1 MAFTKTIYSFEV
13 KENTVPG
20 TVVGKVGTVFEALTP
35 IKYSVQ
41 EDDGENLFLLSPF
54 SGEFLLSRSLD
65 FEAQRFYILTVVV
78 QQGDSKVSSVRV
90 YFNVLDVNANPP
102 VFSQD
107 TFSALL
113 LEDTVVGTCFLALIV
128 SDKDD
133 GDNGALKLT
142 VAGGADE
149 GMFFINRAG
158 SLCLKTELDRERQP
172 FYNLTVTAND
182 CVQPV
187 SLQFTTT
194 ANVIVVVGDINDN
207 APSFVSAKTISIPED
222 TALHSVIMT
231 LHAEDKDTGSNG
243 EVLYYLNNTSSGIF
257 SIDNRSGKIYLE
269 EALDREQVDTMTI
282 TVTVTDKGSPR
293 MATTGNITVHV
304 EDVND
309 HDPKFSQSTFSLT
322 VREDAP
328 RGTSLFQV
336 QALDRDIGTNGQVRY
351 ILTQTSPFVVDSVRG
366 VITVMEKLDRER
378 NSNYT
383 LIITAVDQGDI
394 NRSSTATISL
404 TVLDVNDFAPI
415 FTPQTLTLHV
425 MENEEAPSQ
434 LTHQISALDEDL
446 GINSLLTYF
455 IHTGNSDG
463 LFSVIPNGTFQIVH
477 SLDREK
483 ESLYS
488 VTIIAVDSGLPP
500 LTGTLTL
507 HVIVDDVNDNSPEF
521 SEEVYNT
528 IVSEG
533 CSTGTVFAM
542 ITASDIDEGLN
553 GEIRYSMENL
563 DVPFAIE
570 ETSGEL
576 LTTKVLDRETVAIYR
591 LMVIG
596 SDKHPTQPMSS
607 SVLVTVLIGDI
618 NDHRPQ
624 FLNSPYV
631 AYVPTE
637 MAPGSVV
644 CALRATD
651 EDTEMNAELHY
662 SLYGQSSDLFS
673 IQPYSGTVFT
683 SSALWR
689 TEAIVV
695 NVHVEDAGENPKFD
709 VTTISIRFQNASEFP
724 EINVSVISGFLSED
738 TPVGTLVAVVS
749 AASIRAEPVFFY
761 LASGNLEDMFHVEQA
776 SGVLTVENPLDYE
789 NKKEF
794 TLLVEARD
802 SGSPPFSSFAE
813 IHINISDIND
823 NFPHFTQAE
832 YRCEVFE
839 NSPPSWVC
847 DVLAIDADS
856 GSYGTVHIVLTETKA
871 KEVFVMQVFATDA
884 DMGQN
889 CEIVYAIEHEHE
901 QFWVNAS
908 SVLVAVRDA
917 GVPPLSSTT
926 MIHIKI
932 MDENDNPSLPRN
944 IFIEVKYFGS
954 AFHGGL
960 IGNVHPEDQD
970 ESDTFYCAIKR
981 SFYCHCQSGFS
992 GLFCSPDEDK
1002 CLKVK
1007 CQNGGTC
1014 IPTQDGYHCRCVP
1027 GFEGEMCEQPT
1038 NHCRSGPCV
1047 EGSCTNSPTG
1057 FSCQCPFGVSG
1068 VHCEEHSYGFEEL
1081 SFMEFPPLDRRTN
1094 LISLEF
1100 ATVQRKSL
1108 LLYNPGGSSSREFFA
1123 LEILDGAIHLSYD
1136 LGSGPVRLHTNKQVA
1151 DGYFH
1156 SVTARRIGNM
1166 GSLHVDNCT
1175 DEENTGFCFSQSDG
1189 SSLKRTLDV
1198 GSNMTFGGTNTFESV
1213 LLHPGQIK
1221 THDFVGCIRNTHVN
1235 GILLRPSMAL
1245 ATYNIL
1251 NRCPRT
1257 TASPCQS
1264 NPCKNGGVC
1273 HDLWSYSI
1281 CECKSIFT
1289 GSNCAKEMSEEL
1301 VLRFNGNEYIEYVIK
1316 ERFKRDY
1323 LLKGLLDDNK
1333 EENNRDQRVV
1343 EIKFKTQEDGVLI
1356 SVVEKIGFS
1365 MLKIKDRR
1373 PVYIFKDTLSG
1384 HESEFPLD
1392 SPVADGVWHVLTL
1405 LSNGQTTFLLLDN
1418 TSALNITEHRM
1429 DLSPVRVEKII
1440 LGAAVTGFT
1449 GCVQYFTVSGYTLPV
1464 SGHSE
1469 MVEVR
1474 PSSTLIKPG
1483 CSPPAVCLPCSEEDT
1498 TRGHCLSALC
1508 QNRLGGCGR
1517 AEQNTSCVCLH
1528 NVSDHACD
1536 ICLSTTES
1544 RNQCPQAQVSV
1555 HLWLLAL
1562 ILPLIS
1568 ILVII
1573 GICVAIYKVRRHKAE
1588 GQTDNSQ
1595 QKTEQGTGNVVF
1607 CFDDNRTLTYAE
1619 NKKQNVP
1626 IRADQPRLNVEFYG
1640 DASLSSVL
1648 PVPNNEL
1655 EDYEIG
1661 SICSEL
1667 HSDTASLTL
1676 SWHKHLYSTKC
1687 VKVELKRRGD
1697 LRGLLA
1703 GFKKEHS
1710 SEERATCQ
1718 TKPQDIAFL
1727 NKQLLTKIDLQY
1739 APLCHKK
1746 RLVELEFLDPVQ
1758 CLTFEEISKLNTPQD
1773 KTMSHRASLRSGPT
1787 KSHTLINGSSDS
1799 ETDSTFTCSESEC
1812 GQFAC
1817 SFRQQ
1822 GILPVSTFLKHTC
1835 PSDAGQD
1842 KAESAPSSMF
1852 EQWGNILNMHLPFS
1866 SYAPVFED
1874 IACLPTD
1881 QMYSYEMQSDIEEII

>member
-1 MAFTKTIYSFEV
+1 
-13 KENTVPG
+13 
-20 TVVGKVGTVFEALTP
+20 
-35 IKYSVQ
+35 
-41 EDDGENLFLLSPF
+41 
-54 SGEFLLSRSLD
+54 
-65 FEAQRFYILTVVV
+65 
-78 QQGDSKVSSVRV
+78 
-90 YFNVLDVNANPP
+90 
-102 VFSQD
+102 
-107 TFSALL
+107 
-113 LEDTVVGTCFLALIV
+113 
-128 SDKDD
+128 
-133 GDNGALKLT
+133 
-142 VAGGADE
+142 
-149 GMFFINRAG
+149 
-158 SLCLKTELDRERQP
+158 
-172 FYNLTVTAND
+172 
-182 CVQPV
+182 
-187 SLQFTTT
+187 
-194 ANVIVVVGDINDN
+194 
-207 APSFVSAKTISIPED
+207 
-222 TALHSVIMT
+222 MT

-257 SIDNRSGKIYLE
+257 IIDNRSGKIYLD

-293 MATTGNITVHV
+293 MATTGNVTVHV

-309 HDPKFSQSTFSLT
+309 HDPKFSQRTFSLT

-394 NRSSTATISL
+394 YRSSTATISL

-434 LTHQISALDEDL
+434 LIHQISALDEDL

-463 LFSVIPNGTFQIVH
+463 LFSVIPNGTFQILH

-618 NDHRPQ
+618 NDHGPQ

-889 CEIVYAIEHEHE
+889 CEIIYAIEHEHE

-1047 EGSCTNSPTG
+1047 EGSCTNSQTG

-1175 DEENTGFCFSQSDG
+1175 DEENTGFCFSQSEG

-1257 TASPCQS
+1257 TASPCHS

-1281 CECKSIFT
+1281 CECKSLFT

-1301 VLRFNGNEYIEYVIK
+1301 VLRFNGNDYIEYVIK

-1333 EENNRDQRVV
+1333 EENSRDQRVV

-1373 PVYIFKDTLSG
+1373 PVYISKIHCQDTSQSSL
-1384 HESEFPLD
+1384 
-1392 SPVADGVWHVLTL
+1392 WTL
-1405 LSNGQTTFLLLDN
+1405 LWLTECGMSSLC
-1418 TSALNITEHRM
+1418 SATDR
-1429 DLSPVRVEKII
+1429 
-1440 LGAAVTGFT
+1440 
-1449 GCVQYFTVSGYTLPV
+1449 LP
-1464 SGHSE
+1464 
-1469 MVEVR
+1469 
-1474 PSSTLIKPG
+1474 
-1483 CSPPAVCLPCSEEDT
+1483 
-1498 TRGHCLSALC
+1498 
-1508 QNRLGGCGR
+1508 
-1517 AEQNTSCVCLH
+1517 
-1528 NVSDHACD
+1528 
-1536 ICLSTTES
+1536 
-1544 RNQCPQAQVSV
+1544 
-1555 HLWLLAL
+1555 
-1562 ILPLIS
+1562 
-1568 ILVII
+1568 
-1573 GICVAIYKVRRHKAE
+1573 
-1588 GQTDNSQ
+1588 
-1595 QKTEQGTGNVVF
+1595 F
-1607 CFDDNRTLTYAE
+1607 CF
-1619 NKKQNVP
+1619 
-1626 IRADQPRLNVEFYG
+1626 
-1640 DASLSSVL
+1640 
-1648 PVPNNEL
+1648 
-1655 EDYEIG
+1655 
-1661 SICSEL
+1661 
-1667 HSDTASLTL
+1667 
-1676 SWHKHLYSTKC
+1676 
-1687 VKVELKRRGD
+1687 
-1697 LRGLLA
+1697 
-1703 GFKKEHS
+1703 
-1710 SEERATCQ
+1710 
-1718 TKPQDIAFL
+1718 
-1727 NKQLLTKIDLQY
+1727 
-1739 APLCHKK
+1739 
-1746 RLVELEFLDPVQ
+1746 
-1758 CLTFEEISKLNTPQD
+1758 
-1773 KTMSHRASLRSGPT
+1773 
-1787 KSHTLINGSSDS
+1787 
-1799 ETDSTFTCSESEC
+1799 
-1812 GQFAC
+1812 
-1817 SFRQQ
+1817 
-1822 GILPVSTFLKHTC
+1822 
-1835 PSDAGQD
+1835 
-1842 KAESAPSSMF
+1842 
-1852 EQWGNILNMHLPFS
+1852 
-1866 SYAPVFED
+1866 
-1874 IACLPTD
+1874 
-1881 QMYSYEMQSDIEEII
+1881 

>member
-1 MAFTKTIYSFEV
+1 MAFTKTVYSFEV
-13 KENTVPG
+13 KENTAPG

-65 FEAQRFYILTVVV
+65 FQAQRFYILTVVV

-207 APSFVSAKTISIPED
+207 APSFVSTKTISIPED

-257 SIDNRSGKIYLE
+257 SIDNRSGKIYLD

-366 VITVMEKLDRER
+366 VITVKEKLDRER

-394 NRSSTATISL
+394 YRSSTATISL

-463 LFSVIPNGTFQIVH
+463 LFSIIPNGTFQIVH

-618 NDHRPQ
+618 NDHGPQ

-724 EINVSVISGFLSED
+724 EINE
-738 TPVGTLVAVVS
+738 
-749 AASIRAEPVFFY
+749 
-761 LASGNLEDMFHVEQA
+761 
-776 SGVLTVENPLDYE
+776 
-789 NKKEF
+789 
-794 TLLVEARD
+794 
-802 SGSPPFSSFAE
+802 
-813 IHINISDIND
+813 
-823 NFPHFTQAE
+823 
-832 YRCEVFE
+832 
-839 NSPPSWVC
+839 
-847 DVLAIDADS
+847 
-856 GSYGTVHIVLTETKA
+856 
-871 KEVFVMQVFATDA
+871 
-884 DMGQN
+884 
-889 CEIVYAIEHEHE
+889 
-901 QFWVNAS
+901 
-908 SVLVAVRDA
+908 
-917 GVPPLSSTT
+917 
-926 MIHIKI
+926 
-932 MDENDNPSLPRN
+932 
-944 IFIEVKYFGS
+944 
-954 AFHGGL
+954 
-960 IGNVHPEDQD
+960 
-970 ESDTFYCAIKR
+970 
-981 SFYCHCQSGFS
+981 
-992 GLFCSPDEDK
+992 
-1002 CLKVK
+1002 
-1007 CQNGGTC
+1007 
-1014 IPTQDGYHCRCVP
+1014 
-1027 GFEGEMCEQPT
+1027 
-1038 NHCRSGPCV
+1038 
-1047 EGSCTNSPTG
+1047 
-1057 FSCQCPFGVSG
+1057 
-1068 VHCEEHSYGFEEL
+1068 
-1081 SFMEFPPLDRRTN
+1081 
-1094 LISLEF
+1094 
-1100 ATVQRKSL
+1100 
-1108 LLYNPGGSSSREFFA
+1108 
-1123 LEILDGAIHLSYD
+1123 
-1136 LGSGPVRLHTNKQVA
+1136 
-1151 DGYFH
+1151 
-1156 SVTARRIGNM
+1156 
-1166 GSLHVDNCT
+1166 
-1175 DEENTGFCFSQSDG
+1175 
-1189 SSLKRTLDV
+1189 
-1198 GSNMTFGGTNTFESV
+1198 
-1213 LLHPGQIK
+1213 
-1221 THDFVGCIRNTHVN
+1221 
-1235 GILLRPSMAL
+1235 
-1245 ATYNIL
+1245 
-1251 NRCPRT
+1251 
-1257 TASPCQS
+1257 
-1264 NPCKNGGVC
+1264 
-1273 HDLWSYSI
+1273 
-1281 CECKSIFT
+1281 
-1289 GSNCAKEMSEEL
+1289 
-1301 VLRFNGNEYIEYVIK
+1301 
-1316 ERFKRDY
+1316 
-1323 LLKGLLDDNK
+1323 
-1333 EENNRDQRVV
+1333 
-1343 EIKFKTQEDGVLI
+1343 
-1356 SVVEKIGFS
+1356 
-1365 MLKIKDRR
+1365 
-1373 PVYIFKDTLSG
+1373 
-1384 HESEFPLD
+1384 
-1392 SPVADGVWHVLTL
+1392 
-1405 LSNGQTTFLLLDN
+1405 
-1418 TSALNITEHRM
+1418 
-1429 DLSPVRVEKII
+1429 
-1440 LGAAVTGFT
+1440 
-1449 GCVQYFTVSGYTLPV
+1449 
-1464 SGHSE
+1464 
-1469 MVEVR
+1469 
-1474 PSSTLIKPG
+1474 
-1483 CSPPAVCLPCSEEDT
+1483 
-1498 TRGHCLSALC
+1498 
-1508 QNRLGGCGR
+1508 
-1517 AEQNTSCVCLH
+1517 
-1528 NVSDHACD
+1528 
-1536 ICLSTTES
+1536 
-1544 RNQCPQAQVSV
+1544 
-1555 HLWLLAL
+1555 
-1562 ILPLIS
+1562 
-1568 ILVII
+1568 
-1573 GICVAIYKVRRHKAE
+1573 
-1588 GQTDNSQ
+1588 
-1595 QKTEQGTGNVVF
+1595 
-1607 CFDDNRTLTYAE
+1607 
-1619 NKKQNVP
+1619 
-1626 IRADQPRLNVEFYG
+1626 
-1640 DASLSSVL
+1640 
-1648 PVPNNEL
+1648 
-1655 EDYEIG
+1655 
-1661 SICSEL
+1661 
-1667 HSDTASLTL
+1667 
-1676 SWHKHLYSTKC
+1676 KHLGC
-1687 VKVELKRRGD
+1687 
-1697 LRGLLA
+1697 
-1703 GFKKEHS
+1703 
-1710 SEERATCQ
+1710 
-1718 TKPQDIAFL
+1718 
-1727 NKQLLTKIDLQY
+1727 
-1739 APLCHKK
+1739 
-1746 RLVELEFLDPVQ
+1746 
-1758 CLTFEEISKLNTPQD
+1758 
-1773 KTMSHRASLRSGPT
+1773 
-1787 KSHTLINGSSDS
+1787 
-1799 ETDSTFTCSESEC
+1799 
-1812 GQFAC
+1812 
-1817 SFRQQ
+1817 
-1822 GILPVSTFLKHTC
+1822 
-1835 PSDAGQD
+1835 
-1842 KAESAPSSMF
+1842 
-1852 EQWGNILNMHLPFS
+1852 
-1866 SYAPVFED
+1866 
-1874 IACLPTD
+1874 
-1881 QMYSYEMQSDIEEII
+1881 

>member
-1 MAFTKTIYSFEV
+1 
-13 KENTVPG
+13 
-20 TVVGKVGTVFEALTP
+20 
-35 IKYSVQ
+35 
-41 EDDGENLFLLSPF
+41 
-54 SGEFLLSRSLD
+54 
-65 FEAQRFYILTVVV
+65 
-78 QQGDSKVSSVRV
+78 
-90 YFNVLDVNANPP
+90 
-102 VFSQD
+102 
-107 TFSALL
+107 
-113 LEDTVVGTCFLALIV
+113 
-128 SDKDD
+128 
-133 GDNGALKLT
+133 
-142 VAGGADE
+142 
-149 GMFFINRAG
+149 
-158 SLCLKTELDRERQP
+158 
-172 FYNLTVTAND
+172 
-182 CVQPV
+182 
-187 SLQFTTT
+187 
-194 ANVIVVVGDINDN
+194 
-207 APSFVSAKTISIPED
+207 
-222 TALHSVIMT
+222 
-231 LHAEDKDTGSNG
+231 
-243 EVLYYLNNTSSGIF
+243 
-257 SIDNRSGKIYLE
+257 
-269 EALDREQVDTMTI
+269 
-282 TVTVTDKGSPR
+282 
-293 MATTGNITVHV
+293 
-304 EDVND
+304 
-309 HDPKFSQSTFSLT
+309 
-322 VREDAP
+322 
-328 RGTSLFQV
+328 
-336 QALDRDIGTNGQVRY
+336 
-351 ILTQTSPFVVDSVRG
+351 
-366 VITVMEKLDRER
+366 
-378 NSNYT
+378 
-383 LIITAVDQGDI
+383 
-394 NRSSTATISL
+394 
-404 TVLDVNDFAPI
+404 
-415 FTPQTLTLHV
+415 
-425 MENEEAPSQ
+425 
-434 LTHQISALDEDL
+434 
-446 GINSLLTYF
+446 
-455 IHTGNSDG
+455 
-463 LFSVIPNGTFQIVH
+463 
-477 SLDREK
+477 
-483 ESLYS
+483 
-488 VTIIAVDSGLPP
+488 
-500 LTGTLTL
+500 
-507 HVIVDDVNDNSPEF
+507 
-521 SEEVYNT
+521 
-528 IVSEG
+528 
-533 CSTGTVFAM
+533 
-542 ITASDIDEGLN
+542 
-553 GEIRYSMENL
+553 
-563 DVPFAIE
+563 
-570 ETSGEL
+570 
-576 LTTKVLDRETVAIYR
+576 
-591 LMVIG
+591 
-596 SDKHPTQPMSS
+596 
-607 SVLVTVLIGDI
+607 
-618 NDHRPQ
+618 
-624 FLNSPYV
+624 
-631 AYVPTE
+631 
-637 MAPGSVV
+637 
-644 CALRATD
+644 
-651 EDTEMNAELHY
+651 
-662 SLYGQSSDLFS
+662 
-673 IQPYSGTVFT
+673 
-683 SSALWR
+683 
-689 TEAIVV
+689 
-695 NVHVEDAGENPKFD
+695 
-709 VTTISIRFQNASEFP
+709 
-724 EINVSVISGFLSED
+724 
-738 TPVGTLVAVVS
+738 
-749 AASIRAEPVFFY
+749 
-761 LASGNLEDMFHVEQA
+761 
-776 SGVLTVENPLDYE
+776 
-789 NKKEF
+789 
-794 TLLVEARD
+794 
-802 SGSPPFSSFAE
+802 
-813 IHINISDIND
+813 
-823 NFPHFTQAE
+823 
-832 YRCEVFE
+832 
-839 NSPPSWVC
+839 
-847 DVLAIDADS
+847 
-856 GSYGTVHIVLTETKA
+856 
-871 KEVFVMQVFATDA
+871 
-884 DMGQN
+884 
-889 CEIVYAIEHEHE
+889 
-901 QFWVNAS
+901 
-908 SVLVAVRDA
+908 
-917 GVPPLSSTT
+917 

-960 IGNVHPEDQD
+960 IG
-970 ESDTFYCAIKR
+970 

-1027 GFEGEMCEQPT
+1027 GFEGEMCEQQT

-1047 EGSCTNSPTG
+1047 EGSCTNSQTG

-1257 TASPCQS
+1257 TASPCHS

-1333 EENNRDQRVV
+1333 EENSRDQRVV

-1356 SVVEKIGFS
+1356 SVVGKTGFS

-1373 PVYIFKDTLSG
+1373 PVYISKDTLSG
-1384 HESEFPLD
+1384 HKSEFPLD

-1418 TSALNITEHRM
+1418 TSDLNITEHRM

-1464 SGHSE
+1464 NGHSE
-1469 MVEVR
+1469 MVEIR

-1483 CSPPAVCLPCSEEDT
+1483 CSSPAVCLPSPCSEEDT
-1498 TRGHCLSALC
+1498 ARGHCLSALC

-1544 RNQCPQAQVSV
+1544 CNQCPEAQGSA

-1573 GICVAIYKVRRHKAE
+1573 GICVAVYKVRRHKAE

-1607 CFDDNRTLTYAE
+1607 CFDDNRTLTDAE

-1648 PVPNNEL
+1648 PVPNSEL
-1655 EDYEIG
+1655 EYYEIG

-1687 VKVELKRRGD
+1687 VKVDPKQRGD

-1703 GFKKEHS
+1703 GFKKEHF

-1718 TKPQDIAFL
+1718 TKPQDVAFL
-1727 NKQLLTKIDLQY
+1727 NKQLLTKINLQY

-1758 CLTFEEISKLNTPQD
+1758 CLTLEEISKLNTPQD

-1822 GILPVSTFLKHTC
+1822 GILPVSTFLKHSC

>member
-1 MAFTKTIYSFEV
+1 MDEDEALVHISVIDTNDAPVFTSELYLANVEEDS
-13 KENTVPG
+13 P
-20 TVVGKVGTVFEALTP
+20 VGT
-35 IKYSVQ
+35 SV
-41 EDDGENLFLLSPF
+41 
-54 SGEFLLSRSLD
+54 
-65 FEAQRFYILTVVV
+65 ITV
-78 QQGDSKVSSVRV
+78 
-90 YFNVLDVNANPP
+90 
-102 VFSQD
+102 
-107 TFSALL
+107 SALD
-113 LEDTVVGTCFLALIV
+113 EDSILDWNSFFFSIE
-128 SDKDD
+128 
-133 GDNGALKLT
+133 NGNTNFSFAIDPSSGVISVNST
-142 VAGGADE
+142 
-149 GMFFINRAG
+149 
-158 SLCLKTELDRERQP
+158 LDRELWP
-172 FYNLTVTAND
+172 VYNLTVTATDNGS
-182 CVQPV
+182 PP
-187 SLQFTTT
+187 STGTT
-194 ANVIVVVGDINDN
+194 NVIV
-207 APSFVSAKTISIPED
+207 TI
-222 TALHSVIMT
+222 
-231 LHAEDKDTGSNG
+231 
-243 EVLYYLNNTSSGIF
+243 
-257 SIDNRSGKIYLE
+257 
-269 EALDREQVDTMTI
+269 
-282 TVTVTDKGSPR
+282 
-293 MATTGNITVHV
+293 
-304 EDVND
+304 
-309 HDPKFSQSTFSLT
+309 
-322 VREDAP
+322 
-328 RGTSLFQV
+328 
-336 QALDRDIGTNGQVRY
+336 
-351 ILTQTSPFVVDSVRG
+351 
-366 VITVMEKLDRER
+366 
-378 NSNYT
+378 
-383 LIITAVDQGDI
+383 
-394 NRSSTATISL
+394 
-404 TVLDVNDFAPI
+404 
-415 FTPQTLTLHV
+415 
-425 MENEEAPSQ
+425 
-434 LTHQISALDEDL
+434 
-446 GINSLLTYF
+446 
-455 IHTGNSDG
+455 
-463 LFSVIPNGTFQIVH
+463 
-477 SLDREK
+477 
-483 ESLYS
+483 
-488 VTIIAVDSGLPP
+488 
-500 LTGTLTL
+500 
-507 HVIVDDVNDNSPEF
+507 DDVNDNTPILTLTEAQVKENQPQGTLIATLNASDSDLPPNQGPF
-521 SEEVYNT
+521 TYWLVNL
-528 IVSEG
+528 
-533 CSTGTVFAM
+533 STGTAF
-542 ITASDIDEGLN
+542 S
-553 GEIRYSMENL
+553 
-563 DVPFAIE
+563 
-570 ETSGEL
+570 
-576 LTTKVLDRETVAIYR
+576 LTPDGVLFTTRTIDREQISSYR
-591 LMVIG
+591 
-596 SDKHPTQPMSS
+596 
-607 SVLVTVLIGDI
+607 
-618 NDHRPQ
+618 
-624 FLNSPYV
+624 
-631 AYVPTE
+631 
-637 MAPGSVV
+637 
-644 CALRATD
+644 
-651 EDTEMNAELHY
+651 
-662 SLYGQSSDLFS
+662 
-673 IQPYSGTVFT
+673 
-683 SSALWR
+683 
-689 TEAIVV
+689 
-695 NVHVEDAGENPKFD
+695 
-709 VTTISIRFQNASEFP
+709 
-724 EINVSVISGFLSED
+724 
-738 TPVGTLVAVVS
+738 
-749 AASIRAEPVFFY
+749 
-761 LASGNLEDMFHVEQA
+761 
-776 SGVLTVENPLDYE
+776 
-789 NKKEF
+789 
-794 TLLVEARD
+794 
-802 SGSPPFSSFAE
+802 
-813 IHINISDIND
+813 
-823 NFPHFTQAE
+823 
-832 YRCEVFE
+832 
-839 NSPPSWVC
+839 
-847 DVLAIDADS
+847 
-856 GSYGTVHIVLTETKA
+856 
-871 KEVFVMQVFATDA
+871 
-884 DMGQN
+884 
-889 CEIVYAIEHEHE
+889 
-901 QFWVNAS
+901 
-908 SVLVAVRDA
+908 VLVAVRDA

-970 ESDTFYCAIKR
+970 ESDTFYCAIKSR
-981 SFYCHCQSGFS
+981 QLNMFTIPNGTCELMSSPFQGEATLNITIEATDQLHFPVNNSIYVNYKGFTNATLDSCILFYVSSSSMEEFMSNKYLRFVKALDSLFNLQASKTHVFGIKHLGSEILLLAAAKNYNGQYLSKEVASGISVGHRKLLEAQSNVTITRITTDPCLTSPCQNGATCNKNIYISRDVAVLESSAVIFVSPQKEIFNCTCPAGFTGELCEEDTDECEANPCTNKGTCVNTPGSFYCHCQSGFS

-1027 GFEGEMCEQPT
+1027 GFEGEMCEQQT

-1047 EGSCTNSPTG
+1047 EGSCTNSQTG

-1257 TASPCQS
+1257 TASPCHS

-1333 EENNRDQRVV
+1333 EENSRDQRVV

-1356 SVVEKIGFS
+1356 SVVGKTGFS

-1373 PVYIFKDTLSG
+1373 PVYISKDTLSG

-1418 TSALNITEHRM
+1418 TSDLNITEHRM

-1464 SGHSE
+1464 NGHSE
-1469 MVEVR
+1469 MVEIR

-1483 CSPPAVCLPCSEEDT
+1483 CSSPAVCLPSPCSEEDT
-1498 TRGHCLSALC
+1498 ARGHCLSALC

-1517 AEQNTSCVCLH
+1517 AEQNTSCICLH

-1544 RNQCPQAQVSV
+1544 RNQCPEAQGSA

-1573 GICVAIYKVRRHKAE
+1573 GICVAVYKVRRHKAE

-1607 CFDDNRTLTYAE
+1607 CFDDNRTLTDAE

-1648 PVPNNEL
+1648 PVPNSEL
-1655 EDYEIG
+1655 EYYEIG

-1687 VKVELKRRGD
+1687 VKVDPKQRGD

-1710 SEERATCQ
+1710 VKRGQHVRQSH
-1718 TKPQDIAFL
+1718 KM
-1727 NKQLLTKIDLQY
+1727 LL
-1739 APLCHKK
+1739 
-1746 RLVELEFLDPVQ
+1746 
-1758 CLTFEEISKLNTPQD
+1758 S
-1773 KTMSHRASLRSGPT
+1773 
-1787 KSHTLINGSSDS
+1787 
-1799 ETDSTFTCSESEC
+1799 
-1812 GQFAC
+1812 
-1817 SFRQQ
+1817 
-1822 GILPVSTFLKHTC
+1822 
-1835 PSDAGQD
+1835 
-1842 KAESAPSSMF
+1842 
-1852 EQWGNILNMHLPFS
+1852 
-1866 SYAPVFED
+1866 
-1874 IACLPTD
+1874 
-1881 QMYSYEMQSDIEEII
+1881 